1 MRRLL
6 GNPILKI
13 VALVLFTAMTL
24 MLWTNVLTFIKYVNL
39 GVYYE
44 SDDFEYNNSELCQEV
59 YNQCVS
65 FETDIELAIIQRFQS
80 DSEMSDLDL
89 SKNIESIIEKKFPNG
104 TNIQFLVRD
113 YKGNELYSTYTKGR
127 PQVAA
132 IYLESYNSYGS
143 SYYNYGY
150 ENIYDENGNIVYEL
164 GEIVMFVADLENTEI
179 QDTLYDLY
187 RDFYEGRNS
196 RYDVLTSMAIS
207 VIGMLIL
214 LCWAMASAGY
224 SGKEGPAKLRFYD
237 KIPLEIFVGIYVCLF
252 ILATALV
259 HAVAES
265 YYDLE
270 AYINNI
276 MIPAIL
282 VAAPLVLYFFI
293 SIANRIKTHTF
304 LKNTLTWRLLKI
316 LWKVA
321 KWAWEVFVKMCKG
334 LGQIL
339 VYVPMFWRTIL
350 AFGIYCIVSLLLLID
365 CFGNYNDFSIILWFA
380 MNILVLG
387 FLCWKAVIL
396 HHIKKGGERIYYGD
410 YDTKI
415 DTSIMFL
422 DYKKFAECLN
432 SVGNGLNS
440 AVEERMKS
448 ERMKSE
454 LITNVSHDLKT
465 PLTSIINYVDL
476 LKNED
481 RNSPKVDEY
490 LEVLDRQ
497 SNRLKKLTEDLIFA
511 AKASSGTEKVNLE
524 RINISEF
531 VGQAIAEYSGKTD
544 KAELTVVTAMKISPD
559 TTARA
564 DGRLLWR
571 IMDNIFGNV
580 CKYAQPGTRVYVEV
594 TETEKTV
601 TIAVKNIS
609 KEQLNISADELM
621 QRFVRGDSSRSSE
634 GSGLGLSI
642 SRDLAK
648 LQDGTFDITVDG
660 DLFKSSVTL
669 RKN

>member
-6 GNPILKI
+6 GNPLLKVI
-13 VALVLFTAMTL
+13 AVVLFVAATFG
-24 MLWTNVLTFIKYVNL
+24 LWYNVVDFIHYVNL

-44 SDDFEYNNSELCQEV
+44 SDVFDYNNAELCQTV
-59 YNQCVS
+59 YTQGAKLES
-65 FETDIELAIIQRFQS
+65 SIELEIIKSLQPG
-80 DSEMSDLDL
+80 SEISEAELK
-89 SKNIESIIEKKFPNG
+89 KNIESIIEKQFPDG
-104 TNIQFLVRD
+104 TNIQFVIRD
-113 YKGNELYSTYTKGR
+113 STGNVLYSTYTQGR

-132 IYLESYNSYGS
+132 IYLEAYDDYGF

-150 ENIYDENGNIVYEL
+150 GTLYNENGNIIYEL
-164 GEIVMFVADLENTEI
+164 GEIVMYVADLETTECW
-179 QDTLYDLY
+179 DECYNLY
-187 RDFYEGRNS
+187 REFGIGRYQ
-196 RYDVLTSMAIS
+196 RFDILT
-207 VIGMLIL
+207 
-214 LCWAMASAGY
+214 AMAAYALAMLVCLVWICACAGY

-237 KIPLEIFVGIYVCLF
+237 RIPLELFIGIYIVLA
-252 ILATALV
+252 ILASALIIFIG
-259 HAVAES
+259 EE
-265 YYDLE
+265 YDE
-270 AYINNI
+270 IKAYVNNI
-276 MIPAIL
+276 VIPAIL
-282 VAAPLVLYFFI
+282 VAAPLFLVFFA
-293 SIANRIKTHTF
+293 SIANRFKTHTF
-304 LKNTLTWRLLKI
+304 FKNTITWWLLRLVWKI
-316 LWKVA
+316 WKRFMQGFGKIFKAAGKV
-321 KWAWEVFVKMCKG
+321 
-334 LGQIL
+334 L
-339 VYVPMFWRTIL
+339 VHVPMFWRTVL
-350 AFGIYCIVSLLLLID
+350 AFGIYCIVSCLLLLD
-365 CFGNYNDFSIILWFA
+365 GFSGYNEFSVVLWFA
-380 MNILVLG
+380 MNVVVLG
-387 FLCWKAVIL
+387 FLCWKSVIL
-396 HHIKKGGERIYYGD
+396 NHIKKGGERIYYGD

-422 DYKKFAECLN
+422 DYKKFAEYLN

-481 RNSPKVDEY
+481 RNSPKADEY

-497 SNRLKKLTEDLIFA
+497 SNRLKKLLEDLIFA

-524 RINISEF
+524 QVNISEF
-531 VGQAIAEYSGKTD
+531 VGQAVAEYAGKTD
-544 KAELTVVTAMKISPD
+544 KNELTVVTAMKISPE
-559 TTARA
+559 TTAKA

-580 CKYAQPGTRVYVEV
+580 CKYAQPGTRVYVEA

-642 SRDLAK
+642 ARDLAK
-648 LQDGTFDITVDG
+648 LQDGIFDITVDG